1 MFKPFFAA
9 LGFLTVV
16 PLPMGWM
23 DGEGV
28 MGRSVPWFIIVG
40 LLIGAVVSASSII
53 LFAVFPPFP
62 AAVMAA
68 TLLMAASGAL
78 HMDGLSDTADGFFS
92 SRPRERILEIMK
104 DSHIG
109 AMGVAAIVVVFVLK
123 ISLIISLPVH
133 ARTGVIFL
141 MPVAGRFAPV
151 MIMASM
157 KNVRDGGLGTVF
169 SESANYMVTMFSF
182 AVLVISGWLCA
193 GKTGVAAAV
202 TTVLFILIFSKW
214 CVKKIG
220 GYTGDT
226 LGAAVELCELVPPVV
241 FFVVASAMERI

>member
-16 PLPMGWM
+16 PVPMGWM

-28 MGRSVPWFIIVG
+28 MERSVPWFIVVG
-40 LLIGAVVSASSII
+40 LLIGAVVSAASIL

-62 AAVMAA
+62 AAVMVVA
-68 TLLMAASGAL
+68 LLMAASGAL

-123 ISLIISLPVH
+123 ISLVVTLPFY

-169 SESANYMVTMFSF
+169 SESANFMVTTFSL
-182 AVLVISGWLCA
+182 LVFGVSGWLCT

-202 TTVLFILIFSKW
+202 ATVVFIFIFSKW
-214 CVKKIG
+214 CMKKIG

-241 FFVVASAMERI
+241 FFVVASVMERI